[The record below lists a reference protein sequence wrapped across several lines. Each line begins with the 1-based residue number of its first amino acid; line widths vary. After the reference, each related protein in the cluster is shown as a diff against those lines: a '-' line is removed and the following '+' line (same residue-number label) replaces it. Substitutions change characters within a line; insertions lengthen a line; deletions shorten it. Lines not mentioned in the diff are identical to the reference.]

1 MAGLHGSSS
10 SRPLISTSS
19 SHSHQQLFT
28 SRLLFLLTLLP
39 LTLAAFAFVLQWRGG
54 GVGVG
59 DGFLIA
65 DPVARWSHYH
75 HHLPGMDID
84 SSLLPATTTV
94 RSSSS
99 SSSSSGGCADILG
112 RSNSPSF
119 SYFKDWKFDYG
130 ADLKPKVS
138 TFLVIFVWFDSCPL
152 WVFEDSIFDS
162 FFFFGIYVYS

>member
-1 MAGLHGSSS
+1 MAGLHSSSSSS
-10 SRPLISTSS
+10 SRPLVSISS
-19 SHSHQQLFT
+19 SHPPQQFFT

-65 DPVARWSHYH
+65 DPVARWSPDH
-75 HHLPGMDID
+75 HQFPGMDID
-84 SSLLPATTTV
+84 SSLLPVTTTV

-99 SSSSSGGCADILG
+99 DGCTDILG

-119 SYFKDWKFDYG
+119 HYFKDWKFDYG
-130 ADLKPKVS
+130 VDLKPKVS
-138 TFLVIFVWFDSCPL
+138 H
-152 WVFEDSIFDS
+152 
-162 FFFFGIYVYS
+162 FFGFERFNL